1 MCACEVCAL
10 LMKKCV
16 TCRSLIQKQVSF
28 SECCTLKKG
37 PDASET
43 ARKET
48 NEIDPSDMHKLQQ
61 QLQDIKDQ
69 VYLKIC
75 LIQALA
81 SFILML
87 FIYLK
92 DNVPSMS

>member
-1 MCACEVCAL
+1 VP
-10 LMKKCV
+10 
-16 TCRSLIQKQVSF
+16 F

-75 LIQALA
+75 LI
-81 SFILML
+81 
-87 FIYLK
+87 
-92 DNVPSMS
+92 